1 MIKFL
6 ERGTILESIR
16 SLCTDDNSE
25 KCLAV
30 AYWGRGSTDALGLN
44 SDSNVKVVL
53 DIEAGGTNPREL
65 KYLRDRIGAENI
77 SVRGGLHAK
86 VYATA
91 NAAIIG
97 SANASGNGLS
107 FSYRGNVEASVL
119 VTGETAKAAFDFA
132 NEQFAEGEL
141 LDDEHI
147 KACRKRF
154 GHQKTAFAEE
164 GDVQRLAVSEAL
176 LRQPEYV
183 ESLPLIC
190 SVYNLSRA
198 ELRKHWSEQ
207 KEAVAPEDENKT
219 YDEVDD
225 LWDGYSW
232 KLDRKYVGEVCLG
245 IHRGPR
251 GGLTASVFRVS
262 EPGDEFTFV
271 RFAPWNQIPGIS
283 NRKSGEV
290 PLTFSDQELRNRF
303 EKKLEELA
311 NDYQRYKETWELL
324 DGLV

>member
-1 MIKFL
+1 MAKFL
-6 ERGTILESIR
+6 ERGTILESVR

-30 AYWGRGSTDALGLN
+30 AYWGRGSTDAIGLKP
-44 SDSNVKVVL
+44 DSNVKVVL
-53 DIEAGGTNPREL
+53 DIEAGGTNHREL

-77 SVRGGLHAK
+77 SICGGLHAK
-86 VYATA
+86 VYAAA

-97 SANASGNGLS
+97 SANASGNGLN
-107 FSYRGNVEASVL
+107 FSHRGNVEASAF

-132 NEQFAEGEL
+132 NKQFAEGEL
-141 LDDEHI
+141 LNDAHI
-147 KACRKRF
+147 KTCRKRF
-154 GHQKTAFAEE
+154 WNQKTAFAEE
-164 GDVQRLAVSEAL
+164 GEVQILAVSEAI
-176 LRQPEYV
+176 LRRPEYI

-190 SVYNLSRA
+190 STYNLSKA
-198 ELRKHWSEQ
+198 ELRRHWNEQ
-207 KEAVAPEDENKT
+207 KEVVSPGNKNKT
-219 YDEVDD
+219 YDEVEDF
-225 LWDGYSW
+225 WDGYGW
-232 KLDRKYVGEVCLG
+232 RLDRKYVGEVCLG

-262 EPGDEFTFV
+262 EPGDEFTFI
-271 RFAPWNQIPGIS
+271 RYEPWNRIPGIS

-290 PLTFSDQELRNRF
+290 PLTFGNHELRNRF

-311 NDYQRYKETWELL
+311 DDYQRYRETWELL